1 MRPPTFFEFVHDQW
15 STVPPVVTADLTG
28 KTVVVTGSNT
38 GLGFEAAKHFAKMN
52 PAKLIL
58 ACRSKQRGETALA
71 KLRAETGYDGAEVWL
86 VDQAD
91 FSSVKAFA
99 DKFLKEEDRLD
110 CLMLNAAIAIQGYTS
125 TTDGWES
132 VLQVNHLSTALLAL
146 LLLPRM
152 IETARRHSVTPRLVI
167 ISSDTHH
174 RTTFD
179 QQVRDSEEP
188 LKILGSKEYCTPE
201 IMGRRYPETKL
212 LNVFFVRALADRLAN
227 LPIIVNAVNP
237 GYAHSEL
244 RRNVKSWALYIRF
257 LLMDALLAIPTE
269 KASRRLIWG
278 ATGGTEDE
286 EILRGAY
293 ISSSHPGVKE
303 PSDFVIG
310 EQGQMMQEKLW
321 KETLSILSKVDARIT
336 ETATQVLPRD

>member
-1 MRPPTFFEFVHDQW
+1 MGRMTFFDFLRDQW
-15 STVPPVVTADLTG
+15 STIPPVVTADLTG
-28 KTVVVTGSNT
+28 KTIVVTGSNT
-38 GLGFEAAKHFAKMN
+38 GLGFEAAKHFARMN

-58 ACRSKQRGETALA
+58 ACRSQQRGETALA
-71 KLRAETGYDGAEVWL
+71 KLKTETGYDGAEVWL

-110 CLMLNAAIAIQGYTS
+110 CLMLNAAIAVVEYNS
-125 TTDGWES
+125 TGDGWES
-132 VLQVNHLSTALLAL
+132 SLQVNHLSTALLAL

-152 IETARRHSVTPRLVI
+152 IETARRHSVTPRLAI
-167 ISSDTHH
+167 ISSDMHYW
-174 RTTFD
+174 TTFD
-179 QQVRDSEEP
+179 QQVRDNEEP
-188 LKILGSKEYCTPE
+188 LKLLGSKEYCTPE
-201 IMGRRYPETKL
+201 TMSRRYPDTKL
-212 LNVFFVRALADRLAN
+212 LNVLFVRALADRLGN

-244 RRNVKSWALYIRF
+244 RRNVKGWALYIRF
-257 LLMDALLAIPTE
+257 FIMDALLLGLPTE

-278 ATGGTEDE
+278 AIGGTEDE
-286 EILRGAY
+286 ESLRGAF
-293 ISSSHPGVKE
+293 ICRNAVTE

-310 EQGQMMQEKLW
+310 EQGQKMQETIW
-321 KETLSILSKVDARIT
+321 KETLNILSKVDARVT